1 MRGAWGKIPI
11 YHYLE
16 EYFGLQEK
24 VRTTLSLKE
33 IIKNSGL
40 YSGLTLSVKEIISSY
55 TDNWKEC

>member
-16 EYFGLQEK
+16 EHFGLQEK
-24 VRTTLSLKE
+24 VRTTLSVKE
-33 IIKNSGL
+33 IIKHSGL
-40 YSGLTLSVKEIISSY
+40 YSGLTLSVKEIISPY